1 MVAGD
6 VVQGVSAVGADIQF
20 RPAATVECMISTT
33 SAGSGIGYTTLRD
46 ASGSVTIYQ
55 FPNTNTSGQ
64 MNLKLFITNTVW
76 IDVALQGGQNVS
88 FTGIQIK

>member
-6 VVQGVSAVGADIQF
+6 VVQGVSAVGAAIQF

-33 SAGSGIGYTTLRD
+33 SAGAGIGYTTLRD

-55 FPNTNTSGQ
+55 FPNANNATT
-64 MNLKLFITNTVW
+64 MNIKLFITNTVW
-76 IDVALQGGQNVS
+76 LDVALQGGQNSS
-88 FTGIQIK
+88 FTGIQTK

>member
-6 VVQGVSAVGADIQF
+6 VVQGVSAVGAAIQF
-20 RPAATVECMISTT
+20 QPASGVQCMISTT

-55 FPNTNTSGQ
+55 FPNSN
-64 MNLKLFITNTVW
+64 NLPISKVKIAALIGSVITILTIVQSVL
-76 IDVALQGGQNVS
+76 I
-88 FTGIQIK
+88 

>member
-6 VVQGVSAVGADIQF
+6 VVQGVSAVGAAIQF
-20 RPAATVECMISTT
+20 QPASGVQCMISTT
-33 SAGSGIGYTTLRD
+33 SAGSGIGYTTLRE

-55 FPNTNTSGQ
+55 FPNSNNSNQ

-88 FTGIQIK
+88 FTGIQIA